1 MKFYYIIQTD
11 YSLPSTQ
18 EFQTQLTDL
27 VIPNLTAVF
36 GSAIGAIALAYI
48 IKGLIR

>member
-1 MKFYYIIQTD
+1 MNYYYIIQTD
-11 YSLPSTQ
+11 SSLPTTQ

-27 VIPNLTAVF
+27 FLPNLTAVF
-36 GSAIGAIALAYI
+36 GSAIGAIAIAYI